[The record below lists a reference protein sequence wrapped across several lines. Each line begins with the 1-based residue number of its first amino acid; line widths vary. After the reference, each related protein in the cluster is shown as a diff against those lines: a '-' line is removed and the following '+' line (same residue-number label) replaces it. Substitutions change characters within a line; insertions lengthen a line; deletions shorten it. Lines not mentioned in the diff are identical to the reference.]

1 MNKQFFQSIF
11 AQKSGY
17 VFKYLGSVP
26 EGESA
31 THYITEQFATAAG
44 TNLVSTVVSKLPNF
58 GNITVIYY
66 HSDTNNI
73 SSPDFELITDL
84 VPDPVPEPTE
94 SSEVPE
100 TPAEEQ

>member
-1 MNKQFFQSIF
+1 MNKELFQNMF

-44 TNLVSTVVSKLPNF
+44 TNLVSTVVSELSNY
-58 GNITVIYY
+58 GVTVVYY
-66 HSDTNNI
+66 HSDTNSI
-73 SSPDFELITDL
+73 TSPDFELITDL
-84 VPDPVPEPTE
+84 VPDPVPEPE
-94 SSEVPE
+94 EVQEP
-100 TPAEEQ
+100 PVEEQ

>member
-11 AQKSGY
+11 AQQMGY

-44 TNLVSTVVSKLPNF
+44 TNLVSTVVSELSNY
-58 GNITVIYY
+58 GVTVVYY
-66 HSDTNNI
+66 HSDTNSI
-73 SSPDFELITDL
+73 TSPDFELITDL
-84 VPDPVPEPTE
+84 VPDPVPEPE
-94 SSEVPE
+94 EVQEP
-100 TPAEEQ
+100 PVEEQ

>member
-1 MNKQFFQSIF
+1 MNKQLFQSIF
-11 AQKSGY
+11 AQNMGY

-44 TNLVSTVVSKLPNF
+44 TNLVSTVVSELPHF
-58 GNITVIYY
+58 GHIYVIYY

-73 SSPDFELITDL
+73 SSPDFEFIMDL
-84 VPDPVPEPTE
+84 VPDPIPEPQPVPE
-94 SSEVPE
+94 E
-100 TPAEEQ
+100 TQEEQ

>member
-1 MNKQFFQSIF
+1 MNKEFFQNMF

-17 VFKYLGSVP
+17 VFKYLGTVP

-44 TNLVSTVVSKLPNF
+44 SNLIITVVSELPNF
-58 GNITVIYY
+58 GITVVYY
-66 HSDTNNI
+66 HSDTNTV

-84 VPDPVPEPTE
+84 VPDPIPEPVE
-94 SSEVPE
+94 P
-100 TPAEEQ
+100 PAEEPAPEESV

>member
-1 MNKQFFQSIF
+1 MNKELFQNMF

-44 TNLVSTVVSKLPNF
+44 TNLVSTVVSELSNY
-58 GNITVIYY
+58 GVTVVYY
-66 HSDTNNI
+66 HSDTNSI
-73 SSPDFELITDL
+73 TSPDFELITDL
-84 VPDPVPEPTE
+84 VPDPVPEPE
-94 SSEVPE
+94 EVQEP
-100 TPAEEQ
+100 PAEEQ

>member
-1 MNKQFFQSIF
+1 MF

-44 TNLVSTVVSKLPNF
+44 TNLVSTVVSELSNY
-58 GNITVIYY
+58 GVTVVYY
-66 HSDTNNI
+66 HSDTNSI
-73 SSPDFELITDL
+73 TSPDFELITDL
-84 VPDPVPEPTE
+84 VPDPVPEPE
-94 SSEVPE
+94 EVQEP
-100 TPAEEQ
+100 PVEEQ

>member
-1 MNKQFFQSIF
+1 MNKELFQNMF

-44 TNLVSTVVSKLPNF
+44 TNLVSTVVSELSNY
-58 GNITVIYY
+58 GVTVVYY
-66 HSDTNNI
+66 HSDTNSI
-73 SSPDFELITDL
+73 TSPDFELITDL
-84 VPDPVPEPTE
+84 VPDPVPEPE
-94 SSEVPE
+94 EIQEPPV
-100 TPAEEQ
+100 EEQ